1 MHLENF
7 SQKQSSHFLNH
18 SIMSLENQVFAP
30 SLSLYLYHSQLL
42 LLQDTD
48 RDCLVSWSSLLSPP
62 SLSLSPQWSSHLT
75 VGPPGPSVRV
85 QTSLSWALRDSRA
98 RLLGAGS
105 GWRAPSRY
113 RNAVTCNTRCHA
125 PVNKDRE
132 NCPGQDFCEKFR
144 DGRWEFVTWG
154 CSATDYYRCN
164 PDCWGHQIVLRS
176 VSIGKWFNITISF
189 LIANWATIFITLDNL
204 SAFQQNVC
212 DGMMMCDDIFLLRRL
227 MKMLSISH
235 FLQGMFTSL
244 RDPK

>member
-1 MHLENF
+1 MHLKNF

-18 SIMSLENQVFAP
+18 SIMSLENQVFALKSFSLCITLSSCSSKTRIATVLSP
-30 SLSLYLYHSQLL
+30 DRPCCLPRLSLSLPNGHLISVWAHS
-42 LLQDTD
+42 
-48 RDCLVSWSSLLSPP
+48 R
-62 SLSLSPQWSSHLT
+62 
-75 VGPPGPSVRV
+75 PSVRV
-85 QTSLSWALRDSRA
+85 QTSLSWALRESRA
-98 RLLGAGS
+98 RLLGAG
-105 GWRAPSRY
+105 WRAPSRS
-113 RNAVTCNTRCHA
+113 RHAVTCNALCHA

-144 DGRWEFVTWG
+144 DGRWEFVTKAR
-154 CSATDYYRCN
+154 SATDYYRCN

-189 LIANWATIFITLDNL
+189 LIANWTTIFIYLDNL